1 MIEEKKCRHCAMQ
14 IPKDGKICPFCR
26 KRQGI
31 PRFVFALAGLLAL
44 VIIYQAIL
52 LPFLGNNNVKL
63 GLSVPS
69 YNDYQEKA
77 RQATEEFERKRVE
90 RENLTELSDKAKKIK
105 ASHSSWTNVQ
115 CNDIAEKRVWVG
127 MTADQALMS
136 WGKPRK
142 VNKTIVSSGTHE
154 QWVYPGDQ
162 YLYFENDTLTSLQQ
176 SQ

>member
-1 MIEEKKCRHCAMQ
+1 VEKTCRHCAMQ
-14 IPKDGKICPFCR
+14 IPKDAKICPFCR

-31 PRFVFALAGLLAL
+31 PRFVFVLVGILAL
-44 VIIYQAIL
+44 VLVYNATP
-52 LPFLGNNNVKL
+52 PFLGNNNVKP

-69 YNDYQEKA
+69 FDDYKEKA
-77 RQATEEFERKRVE
+77 RQATKEYERKRIE
-90 RENLTELSDKAKKIK
+90 RENLTEMSDKAKKIK
-105 ASHSSWTNVQ
+105 ASHSAWTNVQ
-115 CNDIAEKRVWVG
+115 CNKIAEKLVWMG